1 MNQVITEIPD
11 AVASENS
18 LSADEFR
25 KIDAYWRACNYLSL
39 GMLYLCE
46 NPLLREPLKVE
57 HLKKR
62 LIGHWGSDPGQSF
75 VWVHLNR
82 LIKKYDLNMIY
93 IAGPGHGAPA
103 TLANAY
109 LEGTYSEVYPDKSE
123 DAEGMRKILQAV
135 LVSGRNRQPLHSG
148 NARVPSTKAA
158 NWAIACPT
166 LLAPL
171 STIPT

>member
-1 MNQVITEIPD
+1 MNQVMAEIP
-11 AVASENS
+11 AVIT
-18 LSADEFR
+18 ADDVR
-25 KIDAYWRACNYLSL
+25 KMDAYWRACNYLSL

-46 NPLLREPLKVE
+46 NALLREPLKVE

-82 LIKKYDLNMIY
+82 LIRKYDLNMIY

-109 LEGTYSEVYPDKSE
+109 LEGT
-123 DAEGMRKILQAV
+123 
-135 LVSGRNRQPLHSG
+135 
-148 NARVPSTKAA
+148 
-158 NWAIACPT
+158 
-166 LLAPL
+166 
-171 STIPT
+171 